1 MGSRLIFFFRTYNL
15 AYIEDPTLKGT
26 TMTWTVYA
34 LIVAILILGLLLGSA
49 WNSLYVANCKLDR
62 LSEKNHKLQEQIA
75 SDNRVIRSLQ
85 DVRDKLTKENWKL
98 HDQLK
103 N

>member
-1 MGSRLIFFFRTYNL
+1 
-15 AYIEDPTLKGT
+15 
-26 TMTWTVYA
+26 MTWTVYA

-49 WNSLYVANCKLDR
+49 WNSLYVANQKLNG
-62 LSEKNHKLQEQIA
+62 LSEKNQKLQEKIE
-75 SDNRVIRSLQ
+75 SNERVIRSLQ
-85 DVRDKLTKENWKL
+85 DVRDNLTKENWKL

>member
-1 MGSRLIFFFRTYNL
+1 
-15 AYIEDPTLKGT
+15 
-26 TMTWTVYA
+26 MTWTVYA

-62 LSEKNHKLQEQIA
+62 LSEKNYKLQEQIA
-75 SDNRVIRSLQ
+75 SNNRVIRSLQ

>member
-1 MGSRLIFFFRTYNL
+1 
-15 AYIEDPTLKGT
+15 
-26 TMTWTVYA
+26 MTWTVYA

-49 WNSLYVANCKLDR
+49 WNSLYLANNKIRR
-62 LSEKNHKLQEQIA
+62 LSEKNYKLQEQIA
-75 SDNRVIRSLQ
+75 SNNRVIRSLQ

>member
-1 MGSRLIFFFRTYNL
+1 
-15 AYIEDPTLKGT
+15 
-26 TMTWTVYA
+26 MTWTVYT

-49 WNSLYVANCKLDR
+49 WNSLYIANQKLDR
-62 LSEKNHKLQEQIA
+62 LSEKNYKLQEKIE
-75 SDNRVIRSLQ
+75 SDDRVIRSLQ

>member
-1 MGSRLIFFFRTYNL
+1 
-15 AYIEDPTLKGT
+15 
-26 TMTWTVYA
+26 MTWTVYA
-34 LIVAILILGLLLGSA
+34 LIVVILILGLLLGSA
-49 WNSLYVANCKLDR
+49 WNGLYLSTNKINR
-62 LSEKNHKLQEQIA
+62 LTEKNQKLQEKIE
-75 SDNRVIRSLQ
+75 SDERVIRSLQ

>member
-1 MGSRLIFFFRTYNL
+1 
-15 AYIEDPTLKGT
+15 
-26 TMTWTVYA
+26 MTWTVYA

-49 WNSLYVANCKLDR
+49 WNSLYIANQKLDR
-62 LSEKNHKLQEQIA
+62 LSEKNYKLKEKIE

>member
-1 MGSRLIFFFRTYNL
+1 
-15 AYIEDPTLKGT
+15 
-26 TMTWTVYA
+26 MTWTVYA
-34 LIVAILILGLLLGSA
+34 LIVTILILGLFLGSA
-49 WNSLYVANCKLDR
+49 WNSLYIAKQKLDR
-62 LSEKNHKLQEQIA
+62 LSEKNYKLQEKIE

>member
-1 MGSRLIFFFRTYNL
+1 
-15 AYIEDPTLKGT
+15 
-26 TMTWTVYA
+26 MTWTVYA

-49 WNSLYVANCKLDR
+49 WNSLYVANQKLDR
-62 LSEKNHKLQEQIA
+62 LSKKNYKLQEKIE

>member
-1 MGSRLIFFFRTYNL
+1 
-15 AYIEDPTLKGT
+15 
-26 TMTWTVYA
+26 MTWTVYA

-49 WNSLYVANCKLDR
+49 WNSLYLSTDKIKR
-62 LSEKNHKLQEQIA
+62 LTEKNQKLQEEIE
-75 SDNRVIRSLQ
+75 SNERVIRSLQ

>member
-1 MGSRLIFFFRTYNL
+1 
-15 AYIEDPTLKGT
+15 
-26 TMTWTVYA
+26 MTWTTYA
-34 LIVAILILGLLLGSA
+34 LIVAILILGFLLGSA
-49 WNSLYVANCKLDR
+49 WNGLYLYTNKINR
-62 LSEKNHKLQEQIA
+62 LTEKNQKLQEQIE

-85 DVRDKLTKENWKL
+85 DVRDNLTKENWKL

>member
-1 MGSRLIFFFRTYNL
+1 
-15 AYIEDPTLKGT
+15 
-26 TMTWTVYA
+26 MTWTVYA

-49 WNSLYVANCKLDR
+49 WNSLYFANYKIDR
-62 LSEKNHKLQEQIA
+62 LSEKNYKLQEKIE

>member
-1 MGSRLIFFFRTYNL
+1 
-15 AYIEDPTLKGT
+15 
-26 TMTWTVYA
+26 MTWTVYA
-34 LIVAILILGLLLGSA
+34 LIVAILTLGLLLGSA
-49 WNSLYVANCKLDR
+49 WNSLYIANRKLDR
-62 LSEKNHKLQEQIA
+62 LSEKNYKLQEKIE

>member
-1 MGSRLIFFFRTYNL
+1 
-15 AYIEDPTLKGT
+15 
-26 TMTWTVYA
+26 MTWTVYA

-49 WNSLYVANCKLDR
+49 WNSLHLATCKINK
-62 LSEKNHKLQEQIA
+62 LSEKNHKLQEQIE

-85 DVRDKLTKENWKL
+85 DVRDNLTKENWKL

>member
-1 MGSRLIFFFRTYNL
+1 
-15 AYIEDPTLKGT
+15 
-26 TMTWTVYA
+26 MTWTVYA

-49 WNSLYVANCKLDR
+49 WNSLYIADRKLDR
-62 LSEKNHKLQEQIA
+62 LSEKNYKLQEKIE

>member
-1 MGSRLIFFFRTYNL
+1 
-15 AYIEDPTLKGT
+15 
-26 TMTWTVYA
+26 MTWTVYA

-49 WNSLYVANCKLDR
+49 WNSLYIVNHKLNR
-62 LSEKNHKLQEQIA
+62 LSEKNYKLQEQIA
-75 SDNRVIRSLQ
+75 SNNRVIRSLQ

-98 HDQLK
+98 QDQLK

>member
-1 MGSRLIFFFRTYNL
+1 
-15 AYIEDPTLKGT
+15 
-26 TMTWTVYA
+26 MTWTVYA

-49 WNSLYVANCKLDR
+49 WNSLYVANCKLNR
-62 LSEKNHKLQEQIA
+62 LTEKNQNLQEKIE
-75 SDNRVIRSLQ
+75 SDDRVIRSLQ

>member
-1 MGSRLIFFFRTYNL
+1 
-15 AYIEDPTLKGT
+15 
-26 TMTWTVYA
+26 MTWTVYA

-49 WNSLYVANCKLDR
+49 WNSLYLSTDKINR
-62 LSEKNHKLQEQIA
+62 LTEKNQKLQEQIE

-85 DVRDKLTKENWKL
+85 DVRDNLTKENWKL

>member
-1 MGSRLIFFFRTYNL
+1 
-15 AYIEDPTLKGT
+15 
-26 TMTWTVYA
+26 MTWTVYA

-49 WNSLYVANCKLDR
+49 WNSLYVANYKLDR
-62 LSEKNHKLQEQIA
+62 LSEKNYKLQEKIA

>member
-1 MGSRLIFFFRTYNL
+1 
-15 AYIEDPTLKGT
+15 
-26 TMTWTVYA
+26 MTWTVYA

-49 WNSLYVANCKLDR
+49 WNSLYAANYKLSR
-62 LSEKNHKLQEQIA
+62 LTEKNQKLQEKIE
-75 SDNRVIRSLQ
+75 SNERVIRSLQ

>member
-1 MGSRLIFFFRTYNL
+1 
-15 AYIEDPTLKGT
+15 
-26 TMTWTVYA
+26 MTWTVYA

-49 WNSLYVANCKLDR
+49 WNSLYVANHKLDR
-62 LSEKNHKLQEQIA
+62 LSEKNHKLQEKIE
-75 SDNRVIRSLQ
+75 SDDRVIRSLQ

>member
-1 MGSRLIFFFRTYNL
+1 
-15 AYIEDPTLKGT
+15 
-26 TMTWTVYA
+26 MTWTVYA

-49 WNSLYVANCKLDR
+49 WNSLYVANCKLSR
-62 LSEKNHKLQEQIA
+62 LTEKNYKLQEKIE
-75 SDNRVIRSLQ
+75 SDERVIRSLQ

>member
-1 MGSRLIFFFRTYNL
+1 
-15 AYIEDPTLKGT
+15 
-26 TMTWTVYA
+26 MTWTVYA

-49 WNSLYVANCKLDR
+49 WNSLYLATCKINKLT
-62 LSEKNHKLQEQIA
+62 EKNKKLQEKIE
-75 SDNRVIRSLQ
+75 SDDRVIRSLQ

>member
-1 MGSRLIFFFRTYNL
+1 
-15 AYIEDPTLKGT
+15 
-26 TMTWTVYA
+26 MTWTVYA

-49 WNSLYVANCKLDR
+49 WNSLYIANQKLDR
-62 LSEKNHKLQEQIA
+62 LSEKNYKLQDKIE
-75 SDNRVIRSLQ
+75 SDNRVILSLQ

>member
-1 MGSRLIFFFRTYNL
+1 
-15 AYIEDPTLKGT
+15 
-26 TMTWTVYA
+26 MTWTVYA

-49 WNSLYVANCKLDR
+49 WNSLYIANQKLDR
-62 LSEKNHKLQEQIA
+62 LSKKNYKLQEKIA

>member
-1 MGSRLIFFFRTYNL
+1 
-15 AYIEDPTLKGT
+15 
-26 TMTWTVYA
+26 MTWTVYA

-49 WNSLYVANCKLDR
+49 WNGLYLATDKINR
-62 LSEKNHKLQEQIA
+62 LTEKNQNLQEKIE
-75 SDNRVIRSLQ
+75 SNERVIRSLQ

>member
-1 MGSRLIFFFRTYNL
+1 
-15 AYIEDPTLKGT
+15 
-26 TMTWTVYA
+26 MTWTVYA

-49 WNSLYVANCKLDR
+49 WNSLYLATCKINKLT
-62 LSEKNHKLQEQIA
+62 EKNQKLQEQIE
-75 SDNRVIRSLQ
+75 SDDRVIRSLQ

>member
-1 MGSRLIFFFRTYNL
+1 
-15 AYIEDPTLKGT
+15 
-26 TMTWTVYA
+26 MTWTVYA

-49 WNSLYVANCKLDR
+49 WNSLYVANQKLNR
-62 LSEKNHKLQEQIA
+62 LSEKNYELQEKIA

>member
-1 MGSRLIFFFRTYNL
+1 
-15 AYIEDPTLKGT
+15 
-26 TMTWTVYA
+26 MTWTVYA

-49 WNSLYVANCKLDR
+49 WNSLYIANSKLDR
-62 LSEKNHKLQEQIA
+62 LSEKNYKLQEKIE

>member
-1 MGSRLIFFFRTYNL
+1 
-15 AYIEDPTLKGT
+15 
-26 TMTWTVYA
+26 MTWTVYA
-34 LIVAILILGLLLGSA
+34 LIVAILILGLFLGSA
-49 WNSLYVANCKLDR
+49 WNSLYIANQKLDR
-62 LSEKNHKLQEQIA
+62 LSRKNYKLQEKIE
-75 SDNRVIRSLQ
+75 SGNRVIRSLQ

>member
-1 MGSRLIFFFRTYNL
+1 
-15 AYIEDPTLKGT
+15 
-26 TMTWTVYA
+26 MTWTVYA

-49 WNSLYVANCKLDR
+49 WNSLYVANYKLNR
-62 LSEKNHKLQEQIA
+62 LTEENQKLQEKIE
-75 SDNRVIRSLQ
+75 SDERVIRSLQ

>member
-1 MGSRLIFFFRTYNL
+1 
-15 AYIEDPTLKGT
+15 
-26 TMTWTVYA
+26 MTWTVYA

-49 WNSLYVANCKLDR
+49 WNSLYIANQKLDR
-62 LSEKNHKLQEQIA
+62 LSEKNYKLQEKIE
-75 SDNRVIRSLQ
+75 SNERVIRSLQ

>member
-1 MGSRLIFFFRTYNL
+1 
-15 AYIEDPTLKGT
+15 
-26 TMTWTVYA
+26 MTWTVYA

-49 WNSLYVANCKLDR
+49 WNGLYLATYKINKLT
-62 LSEKNHKLQEQIA
+62 EKNQKLQEQIE
-75 SDNRVIRSLQ
+75 SDDRVIRSLQ

>member
-1 MGSRLIFFFRTYNL
+1 
-15 AYIEDPTLKGT
+15 
-26 TMTWTVYA
+26 MTWTVYT

-49 WNSLYVANCKLDR
+49 WNGLYAANQKLNR
-62 LSEKNHKLQEQIA
+62 LSEKNYKLQEQIE

>member
-1 MGSRLIFFFRTYNL
+1 
-15 AYIEDPTLKGT
+15 
-26 TMTWTVYA
+26 MTWTVYT

-49 WNSLYVANCKLDR
+49 WNSLYIANQKLDR
-62 LSEKNHKLQEQIA
+62 LSEKNYKLQEKIE

>member
-1 MGSRLIFFFRTYNL
+1 
-15 AYIEDPTLKGT
+15 
-26 TMTWTVYA
+26 MTWTVYA

-49 WNSLYVANCKLDR
+49 WNSLYIANQKLDR
-62 LSEKNHKLQEQIA
+62 LTEKNQKLQEKIE

>member
-1 MGSRLIFFFRTYNL
+1 
-15 AYIEDPTLKGT
+15 
-26 TMTWTVYA
+26 MTWTVYA

-49 WNSLYVANCKLDR
+49 WNSLYVANQKLNR
-62 LSEKNHKLQEQIA
+62 LSEKNYKLQEKIA

>member
-1 MGSRLIFFFRTYNL
+1 
-15 AYIEDPTLKGT
+15 
-26 TMTWTVYA
+26 MTWTVYA
-34 LIVAILILGLLLGSA
+34 LIVAILILGLLLGSS
-49 WNSLYVANCKLDR
+49 WNSLYLANCKINR
-62 LSEKNHKLQEQIA
+62 LAEKNQKLQDKIE
-75 SDNRVIRSLQ
+75 SNDRVIRSLQ

>member
-1 MGSRLIFFFRTYNL
+1 
-15 AYIEDPTLKGT
+15 
-26 TMTWTVYA
+26 MTWTVYA

-49 WNSLYVANCKLDR
+49 WNSLYVANQKLDR
-62 LSEKNHKLQEQIA
+62 LSEKNYKLQEKIE

>member
-1 MGSRLIFFFRTYNL
+1 
-15 AYIEDPTLKGT
+15 
-26 TMTWTVYA
+26 MTWTVYA

-49 WNSLYVANCKLDR
+49 WNSLYVANYKLNR
-62 LSEKNHKLQEQIA
+62 LTEKNQKLQEKIE
-75 SDNRVIRSLQ
+75 SNERVIRSLQ